1 MTIGI
6 IGAMQSEVE
15 RLLAAMENK
24 ETVRAA
30 GADFTRGRIAG
41 KDVVV
46 VMCGIGKVCA
56 GAIAQCMIDRFGVS
70 AIVNT
75 GVAGGLDERLE
86 IGDLVEATDAI
97 QHDFD
102 LTAFG
107 YARGYMPCA
116 GGDKQLPSRFVA
128 DPELSDRFVDAFT
141 SAGCR
146 GKVIRGTVVSGDI
159 FVSDP
164 DLKNALI
171 RDYKAAATE
180 MEGAAIAQ
188 ICRLNEVPFAVV
200 RAISDLAGKEA
211 NISFDTFEIQA
222 AEQSSRT
229 ILRML
234 ETL

>member
-15 RLLAAMENK
+15 RLLAAMEDK
-24 ETVRAA
+24 ESVHAA
-30 GADFTRGRIAG
+30 GTDFARGRIAG
-41 KDVVV
+41 KNVVV
-46 VMCGIGKVCA
+46 VRCGIGKVCA

-86 IGDLVEATDAI
+86 IGDLVVATDAI

-107 YARGYMPCA
+107 YARGY
-116 GGDKQLPSRFVA
+116 LPSAGEDTGTPSRIVA
-128 DPELSDRFVDAFT
+128 DRELSDRFADAFA

-146 GKVIRGTVVSGDI
+146 GKVIRGTIVSGDV
-159 FVSDP
+159 FVSDQT
-164 DLKNALI
+164 LKERLI
-171 RDYKAAATE
+171 RDFSGAATE

-188 ICRLNEVPFAVV
+188 VCSMNGVPFAVV

-211 NISFDTFEIQA
+211 NVTFDTFEIEA

-234 ETL
+234 EAL

>member
-15 RLLAAMENK
+15 RLLAAMEDQV
-24 ETVRAA
+24 TTRAA
-30 GADFTRGRIAG
+30 GADFARGRIAG

-46 VMCGIGKVCA
+46 GLCGIGKVCA

-75 GVAGGLDERLE
+75 GVAGGLDDRLE
-86 IGDLVEATDAI
+86 IGDLVVATDAI

-116 GGDKQLPSRFVA
+116 GGDQRSPSRFAA
-128 DPELSDRFVDAFT
+128 DPGLSDRFVDAFN
-141 SAGCR
+141 SANCR
-146 GKVIRGTVVSGDI
+146 GKVIRGTVVSGDV

-164 DLKNALI
+164 DLKKALI
-171 RDYKAAATE
+171 RDYHAAATE

-188 ICRLNEVPFAVV
+188 VCCLNGVPFAVV

-211 NISFDTFEIQA
+211 NVSFDAFEIEA